1 MVAKPRRRAAPEAGD
16 KRLIAMNTWKRSI
29 KIAGLWITLSNVPVK
44 KRNSRKSGDRDN
56 IDSTYRMKNIR
67 QEVKAAQ
74 GNRCPMCG
82 NVSELMELHHIL
94 PVARFPELWDDLRN
108 CVALCHDCH
117 KEIHCNPWANIRM
130 MKAKAAE
137 LGVDLC
143 ERYDTMLK

>member
-1 MVAKPRRRAAPEAGD
+1 MS
-16 KRLIAMNTWKRSI
+16 WKKSI
-29 KIAGLWITLSNVPVK
+29 RIAGLWITLSNVPVK

-137 LGVDLC
+137 LGLDLIQK
-143 ERYDTMLK
+143 YDTRLK